1 MNETNFKPVDEQLAY
16 LKKGVAEVI
25 PEPELRASLERSLK
39 TGKPLRVYLGV
50 DPTAPDLHLGHTVV
64 LRKLKH
70 FQDLGHTAIFLIGDF
85 SAMIGD
91 PTGVSETRP
100 PLTRAQVDANA
111 KTYLDQVYKILDPAK
126 TEVRY
131 NSEWLGKQSA
141 EDVVRLCGHYRLA
154 RMLEREDFR
163 TRLQSNQPISVHELL
178 YPLLTALDAVEL
190 KSDVELGATEQKFNL
205 LVHREIQR
213 EYGLS
218 GQAILTM
225 PILVGLDGQRKMS
238 KSLGNYIGITETPAD
253 MFGKI
258 MSIPDELMW
267 SYYELATDRTPGEIV
282 ALRKEVSSGALHPM
296 DAKMRL
302 GEEIVADFHG
312 QEAARKAAEN
322 FQRVF
327 RDRQV
332 PEQMTTVQVFW
343 DSGGG
348 LQWQELQQD
357 KVVVSISP
365 QPGIW
370 SAGNEK
376 WTKFLT
382 LLKRVTSAAE
392 AERLIKQG
400 AIEID
405 GEVLKDPTARINLAE
420 SRDSLVR
427 VGKKQ
432 FFRLLIG

>member
-1 MNETNFKPVDEQLAY
+1 MTATSFKPVAEQIAY
-16 LKKGVAEVI
+16 LRKGVAEII
-25 PEPELRASLERSLK
+25 PEPELRASLEKSLQS
-39 TGKPLRVYLGV
+39 GKPLRVYLGV

-70 FQDLGHTAIFLIGDF
+70 FQDLGHTAVFLIGDF

-100 PLTRAQVDANA
+100 PLTREQVDANA
-111 KTYLDQVYKILDPAK
+111 KTYLAQVFKILDPAR

-131 NSEWLGKQSA
+131 NSEWLSKLSA
-141 EDVVRLCGHYRLA
+141 ADIIHLCGRYRLA

-163 TRLQSNQPISVHELL
+163 SRLSNNQPISVHELL

-213 EYGLS
+213 EYGLP

-238 KSLGNYIGITETPAD
+238 KSLGNYIGITEPPAD

-258 MSIPDELMW
+258 MSIPDDLMW
-267 SYYELATDRTPGEIV
+267 TYYELVTDRTPEQISALKQEV
-282 ALRKEVSSGALHPM
+282 ASGSLHPM

-302 GEEIVADFHG
+302 GEEVVSGFHG
-312 QEAARKAAEN
+312 AEAGRRAAEN

-327 RDRQV
+327 RERQAPSEV
-332 PEQMTTVQVFW
+332 PVQTVPCGP
-343 DSGGG
+343 SKKLTG
-348 LQWQELQQD
+348 LLVEL
-357 KVVVSISP
+357 KLAPSKS
-365 QPGIW
+365 
-370 SAGNEK
+370 
-376 WTKFLT
+376 
-382 LLKRVTSAAE
+382 E

-400 AIEID
+400 GIEID
-405 GEVLKDPTARINLAE
+405 ELRVDDPRMDVDLSKPRQMLLRA
-420 SRDSLVR
+420 
-427 VGKKQ
+427 GKKK
-432 FFRLLIG
+432 FLRIVVE